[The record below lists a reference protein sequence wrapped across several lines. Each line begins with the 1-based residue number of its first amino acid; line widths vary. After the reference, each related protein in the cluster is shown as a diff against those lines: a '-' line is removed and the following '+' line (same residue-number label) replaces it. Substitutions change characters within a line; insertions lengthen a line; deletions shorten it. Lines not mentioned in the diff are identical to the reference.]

1 MKAIFYWEENET
13 GAVRLLRIF
22 GSTPEVCV
30 PETIEGRPVT
40 EIGAYCFGQK
50 SHLPEHYRITEVDET
65 GSRERELTQPAGATQ
80 LSELTQDVLIA
91 QLREL
96 AGDYPVRICLP
107 DTITR
112 IGNFAFYNCTSLE
125 QLELGSRMEELGS
138 DAFMN
143 CHKLHFMTIRTGAKE
158 KSGARQIL
166 AQISADME
174 VTFLGKQG
182 VEAVVFFPEY
192 YESYDEI
199 APAHIFGRNIEGE
212 GFRARQCF
220 LDGCYEF
227 DQYDTIFP
235 KACVEERELTLCRMA
250 MNRLHY
256 PVELNGEAGAR
267 YEAYVKAHL
276 EQIASRAVAERRLEE
291 IWFLCDRK
299 IMEPSVMESCIRY
312 ATELDWAKGAA
323 ELLDKKNVYFPKKSV
338 AQRYSFDDF

>member
-1 MKAIFYWEENET
+1 MK
-13 GAVRLLRIF
+13 
-22 GSTPEVCV
+22 
-30 PETIEGRPVT
+30 
-40 EIGAYCFGQK
+40 
-50 SHLPEHYRITEVDET
+50 
-65 GSRERELTQPAGATQ
+65 
-80 LSELTQDVLIA
+80 
-91 QLREL
+91 
-96 AGDYPVRICLP
+96 
-107 DTITR
+107 
-112 IGNFAFYNCTSLE
+112 
-125 QLELGSRMEELGS
+125 
-138 DAFMN
+138 
-143 CHKLHFMTIRTGAKE
+143 CHKLHRMTLRTGAKE

-174 VTFLGKQG
+174 VTFRGKQE

-250 MNRLHY
+250 MNRLRY
-256 PVELNGEAGAR
+256 PVELNGGAKAR

-276 EQIASRAVAERRLEE
+276 EQIADQAVAERRLEE

-299 IMEPSVMESCIRY
+299 LMEPSVMENCIRY

-323 ELLDKKNVYFPKKSV
+323 ELLDKKNGYFPKKSV

>member
-22 GSTPEVCV
+22 GSTPEVCI
-30 PETIEGRPVT
+30 PETIDGRPVT

-65 GSRERELTQPAGATQ
+65 GSRERELTQPAGAAQ

-107 DTITR
+107 DTIAK

-143 CHKLHFMTIRTGAKE
+143 CHKLHRMTLRTGAKE

-220 LDGCYEF
+220 LDGYYEF

-235 KACVEERELTLCRMA
+235 KACVEERKKHSAGWRWTVCS
-250 MNRLHY
+250 Y
-256 PVELNGEAGAR
+256 PVELNGEAKVR
-267 YEAYVKAHL
+267 YDAYVRAHL
-276 EQIASRAVAERRLEE
+276 EQIARQAVGREKA
-291 IWFLCDRK
+291 
-299 IMEPSVMESCIRY
+299 
-312 ATELDWAKGAA
+312 
-323 ELLDKKNVYFPKKSV
+323 
-338 AQRYSFDDF
+338 